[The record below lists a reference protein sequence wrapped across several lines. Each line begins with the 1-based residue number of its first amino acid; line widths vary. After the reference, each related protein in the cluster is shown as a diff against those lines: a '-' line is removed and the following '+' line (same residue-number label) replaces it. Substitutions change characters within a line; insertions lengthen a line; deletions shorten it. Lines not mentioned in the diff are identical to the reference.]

1 MSKQDDNLVKAALLK
16 RALGYEIEETEIIVS
31 KDGRPAKIKKR
42 KRHIP
47 PNTRAMMEYRRLYGE
62 PPEKI

>member
-1 MSKQDDNLVKAALLK
+1 MSKQNDDQIKSALLK

-47 PNTRAMMEYRRLYGE
+47 PDTKAMMEYRRLYGE
-62 PPEKI
+62 PLEE

>member
-1 MSKQDDNLVKAALLK
+1 MSRQDDDQIKMALLK

-42 KRHIP
+42 KRHVP
-47 PNTRAMMEYRRLYGE
+47 PDTKAMMEYRRLYGE
-62 PPEKI
+62 PEF

>member
-1 MSKQDDNLVKAALLK
+1 MSKQDDDQIKMALLK

-42 KRHIP
+42 KGHVP
-47 PNTRAMMEYRRLYGE
+47 PDTKAMMEYRRLYGE
-62 PPEKI
+62 PEF

>member
-31 KDGRPAKIKKR
+31 KDGRPAKIKK
-42 KRHIP
+42 
-47 PNTRAMMEYRRLYGE
+47 
-62 PPEKI
+62 

>member
-1 MSKQDDNLVKAALLK
+1 MSKQGDDQNKMALLK

-42 KRHIP
+42 KRHVP
-47 PNTRAMMEYRRLYGE
+47 PDTKAMMEYRRLYGE
-62 PPEKI
+62 PEF

>member
-1 MSKQDDNLVKAALLK
+1 MSKQDDDQIKMALLK

-42 KRHIP
+42 KRHVP
-47 PNTRAMMEYRRLYGE
+47 PDTKAMLEYRRLYGE
-62 PPEKI
+62 PEF

>member
-1 MSKQDDNLVKAALLK
+1 MSKQDDDQIKMAILK

-42 KRHIP
+42 KRHVP
-47 PNTRAMMEYRRLYGE
+47 PDTKAMMEYRRLYGE
-62 PPEKI
+62 PEF